1 MTRMHA
7 DEVSTD
13 AALVRR
19 LLVGQ
24 FPHWA
29 ELPIEPVSSFG
40 TDNALYRLGVDMV
53 VRLPRIDWAVG
64 ATERDLRWLPA
75 LAPLLAVEIP
85 RPLGSGVPAEG
96 YPWPWGVYTWLEGE
110 DARDSGVDPGE
121 LARFVVSLRELDLS
135 DGPPAGRGAPLRA
148 RDAETRRAISR
159 LEGEIDVQAAIAAW
173 EAALEVP
180 DWPGLPKWVHGDLLA
195 GNLLLRNGRLTGV
208 IDWSGVG
215 VGDPAADLMGAW
227 SLFESEER
235 NAFRAEVEVD
245 DRTWARG
252 RGLALS
258 QGLVALPYYKE
269 TNPVLAGI
277 GRRAIANVLASL
289 DE

>member
-19 LLVGQ
+19 LLAGQ

-40 TDNALYRLGVDMV
+40 TDNALYRLGGGMV

-64 ATERDLRWLPA
+64 ATESDFRWLPL
-75 LAPLLAVEIP
+75 LAPRLHVEIP
-85 RPLGSGVPAEG
+85 QPLASGVPAEG
-96 YPWPWGVYTWLEGE
+96 YPWPWGVYTWVEGE
-110 DARDSGVDPGE
+110 DARDSAVDPGE
-121 LARFVVSLRELDLS
+121 LARFVVSLRELDLP
-135 DGPPAGRGAPLRA
+135 DGPAAGRGAPLRT
-148 RDAETRRAISR
+148 RDAATRTAISQ

-180 DWPGLPKWVHGDLLA
+180 DWPGPPKWVHGDLLA

-227 SLFESEER
+227 SLFEAEER
-235 NAFRAEVEVD
+235 DAFRADVAVD

-258 QGLVALPYYKE
+258 QGSVALPYYKE